1 MKKALSI
8 LSSIVLLLSMI
19 PVMALADE
27 KSNLLLNA
35 SFEEIDD
42 ETGDWDDVSAPH
54 WNVWKPTGNPLV
66 TISEEASRTGEYGV
80 KIAAVEQGRASVS
93 QDIEVQGGKTYQF
106 RSWVKTEEIV
116 SSQGARMRVTLFEG
130 SQQLDLLYSTR
141 YTGTNDWT
149 EIVMDVKVPENA
161 DMVRAQLFFEV
172 GTGTAMFDDLSF
184 ELINPA
190 ESLSIEESEVILKE
204 QESIKLTA
212 AVEPEDTTSI
222 ISWTSTDERI
232 ASVDDDGRVTAN
244 RQGEAIITA
253 ATDNGLSAKVKV
265 IVEKNADAEKP
276 DIEIL
281 ELEQTTMELEEQ
293 EVRILKVN
301 TEPEH
306 ADTSTLVWKSS
317 NESIATV
324 ENGIVEAISA
334 GTATITVE
342 TEDGSVKS
350 DSELIVKEVVLD
362 EYDQLR
368 KRWENH
374 ITNLD
379 EYDPNSEQMTAVID
393 ANTKNADKL
402 WKSMVKNP
410 NRTFLWPDI
419 TSTTSSADIRSNY
432 RNVTTMT
439 KAVTNKYSPLY
450 RNPELLNDI
459 FDALEWLYDNQY
471 NENIPQY
478 DNWWNWEIGVPN
490 ELNNIMVLLY
500 DYMDKETIHRYLQV
514 IDHFQPDPTKS
525 GATTPDRYREAF
537 GANRIDVSKVV
548 GVRGVLVKDAE
559 KIVAA
564 RDALSQTFENVTKE
578 NGFYDDGSFV
588 QHENIAYNGSYGIVL
603 IEGLTELLQL
613 LSDST
618 WDVVDPKVENVYEW
632 IENAYEPFMYKGALM
647 DMVRGRAISRS
658 ALQDHKAGHS
668 IIKTV
673 VRMAQFAP
681 EPYATKY
688 KQMAKYWILEDNYLD
703 YFENTNNFKD
713 YVLAKDLLAN
723 DAISARG
730 DIEFHKVFANMDRVV
745 HRQQGYA
752 FGISMYSNRI
762 QNYED
767 MNNENRKGWYT
778 GDGMTYLYNGD
789 LAQFS
794 DDFWPTVDPY
804 RMPGTTVDTMK
815 RADGSGENVSEESW
829 VGGSALDNRYG
840 STGMSYKQWN
850 SSLTAKKSWFTFE
863 NEIIA
868 LGAGISSDEDRDVET
883 IVENRKINND
893 LSNQLIIDGV
903 AHESTDGSEQRY
915 DAIWAYLEGNV
926 DGADIGYYFPEGTPL
941 TVKKE
946 QRTGAWSEINYGE
959 PSEQIQR
966 SYATMFFNHGA
977 QPNNDTYSY
986 VLLPGKN
993 QQQTADYA
1001 TRPNV
1006 EILRN
1011 DASVQAVKAV
1021 NEQII
1026 GANFWQDEQQTVDK
1040 LTVKQK
1046 ASITMQ
1052 EKDGILT
1059 VAVADPTMENEGV
1072 IEVVIDEDISEVMET
1087 DAEITVEQLDQQVK
1101 LIVDVSEA
1109 SGQSF
1114 TAKLKVKADESLEED
1129 DDSEKEEIEEP
1140 SEKPEDTET
1149 PNEDS
1154 EDIETP
1160 VENPENGN
1168 GPTNGEG
1175 GDKEDKP
1182 GVNGNK
1188 GETSGSN
1195 NHDKEP
1201 ESGKNNLP
1209 NTATNTGNL
1218 VLVGSVFIMISG
1230 ALLLF
1235 RKRRKTN

>member
-1 MKKALSI
+1 
-8 LSSIVLLLSMI
+8 
-19 PVMALADE
+19 
-27 KSNLLLNA
+27 
-35 SFEEIDD
+35 
-42 ETGDWDDVSAPH
+42 
-54 WNVWKPTGNPLV
+54 
-66 TISEEASRTGEYGV
+66 
-80 KIAAVEQGRASVS
+80 
-93 QDIEVQGGKTYQF
+93 
-106 RSWVKTEEIV
+106 
-116 SSQGARMRVTLFEG
+116 
-130 SQQLDLLYSTR
+130 
-141 YTGTNDWT
+141 
-149 EIVMDVKVPENA
+149 
-161 DMVRAQLFFEV
+161 
-172 GTGTAMFDDLSF
+172 
-184 ELINPA
+184 
-190 ESLSIEESEVILKE
+190 
-204 QESIKLTA
+204 
-212 AVEPEDTTSI
+212 
-222 ISWTSTDERI
+222 
-232 ASVDDDGRVTAN
+232 
-244 RQGEAIITA
+244 
-253 ATDNGLSAKVKV
+253 
-265 IVEKNADAEKP
+265 
-276 DIEIL
+276 
-281 ELEQTTMELEEQ
+281 
-293 EVRILKVN
+293 
-301 TEPEH
+301 
-306 ADTSTLVWKSS
+306 
-317 NESIATV
+317 
-324 ENGIVEAISA
+324 
-334 GTATITVE
+334 
-342 TEDGSVKS
+342 
-350 DSELIVKEVVLD
+350 
-362 EYDQLR
+362 
-368 KRWENH
+368 
-374 ITNLD
+374 
-379 EYDPNSEQMTAVID
+379 
-393 ANTKNADKL
+393 
-402 WKSMVKNP
+402 
-410 NRTFLWPDI
+410 
-419 TSTTSSADIRSNY
+419 
-432 RNVTTMT
+432 
-439 KAVTNKYSPLY
+439 
-450 RNPELLNDI
+450 
-459 FDALEWLYDNQY
+459 
-471 NENIPQY
+471 
-478 DNWWNWEIGVPN
+478 
-490 ELNNIMVLLY
+490 
-500 DYMDKETIHRYLQV
+500 
-514 IDHFQPDPTKS
+514 
-525 GATTPDRYREAF
+525 
-537 GANRIDVSKVV
+537 
-548 GVRGVLVKDAE
+548 
-559 KIVAA
+559 
-564 RDALSQTFENVTKE
+564 
-578 NGFYDDGSFV
+578 
-588 QHENIAYNGSYGIVL
+588 
-603 IEGLTELLQL
+603 
-613 LSDST
+613 
-618 WDVVDPKVENVYEW
+618 
-632 IENAYEPFMYKGALM
+632 
-647 DMVRGRAISRS
+647 
-658 ALQDHKAGHS
+658 
-668 IIKTV
+668 
-673 VRMAQFAP
+673 
-681 EPYATKY
+681 
-688 KQMAKYWILEDNYLD
+688 
-703 YFENTNNFKD
+703 
-713 YVLAKDLLAN
+713 
-723 DAISARG
+723 
-730 DIEFHKVFANMDRVV
+730 MDRVV

-794 DDFWPTVDPY
+794 DNFWPTVDPY

-868 LGAGISSDEDRDVET
+868 LGAGISSDEDRDIET

-893 LSNQLIIDGV
+893 LSNQLVIDGV

-915 DAIWAYLEGNV
+915 DATWAYLEGNV

-966 SYATMFFNHGA
+966 AYATMFFNHGA

-1001 TRPNV
+1001 TRPNI

-1072 IEVVIDEDISEVMET
+1072 IEVIIDEDISEVMET

-1129 DDSEKEEIEEP
+1129 DDSEKEDIEEP

-1154 EDIETP
+1154 EDVETP

-1175 GDKEDKP
+1175 ADKEDEP
-1182 GVNGNK
+1182 GANGNK

-1195 NHDKEP
+1195 NHGKEP
-1201 ESGKNNLP
+1201 ESGKNKLP

-1218 VLVGSVFIMISG
+1218 VLVGSLFILISG
-1230 ALLLF
+1230 TLLLF